1 MAPTH
6 THTHL
11 SRGCLRPHAYTL
23 ALAPP
28 GQEEPYRFVAEEG
41 ALDMLNAAP
50 AKILPVIPQLVIP
63 IKTALNTR

>member
-1 MAPTH
+1 M
-6 THTHL
+6 
-11 SRGCLRPHAYTL
+11 
-23 ALAPP
+23 
-28 GQEEPYRFVAEEG
+28 AEEG